1 MEVKCKVCGTINDIN
16 NQFCKGCFLPLHK
29 TMEEFTKDI
38 EDKVNE
44 DLNKIEVSDETTV
57 LEPIIPMPVKNEKVE
72 LDNSSDI
79 VTENPEEIKKI
90 DDLTEILNEEIPQD
104 LNKTIRIN
112 TPIDTKEVNDIKDDL
127 RSISIV
133 EEKEETFKEN
143 EKSPFG
149 LTLKFDFILIVLSLI
164 FTYFYG
170 IKIDDTTSILYGALS
185 TILFSSIAMFLTFRK
200 DVPRDKDIN
209 NTLLLVYVTMILFEV
224 AFRMCLLY
232 ISDIAYLYMYIFV
245 NIVYIL
251 ITIMIVNG
259 ISRFIRKNKNN
270 FEPSKFVSKLNLIT
284 LFLVILFIGSGLWM
298 RHTQY
303 QIIKPAP
310 EDEVK
315 VSFDL
320 PEELQNYIASINNK
334 ILENI
339 NNDPNYK
346 IPELID
352 KTDFVETDLE
362 IESVNLA
369 IDDYGTVSS
378 GEIKY
383 NGVTYRYKA

>member
-16 NQFCKGCFLPLHK
+16 NQFCRGCFLPLHK

-57 LEPIIPMPVKNEKVE
+57 LEPIVPIPVKNEKVE
-72 LDNSSDI
+72 LEESTNI
-79 VTENPEEIKKI
+79 KTEEI
-90 DDLTEILNEEIPQD
+90 NEADNLEETTAEELPQD

-127 RSISIV
+127 HAVSLV
-133 EEKEETFKEN
+133 KDEEEFEKTN

-149 LTLKFDFILIVLSLI
+149 LALTFDVILISLSLI

-170 IKIDDTTSILYGALS
+170 IKIDNTTSILYGALS
-185 TILFSSIAMFLTFRK
+185 TILFASIAMFLVFK
-200 DVPRDKDIN
+200 SDAPSDKN
-209 NTLLLVYVTMILFEV
+209 ANSTLMLVYVTMILFEV
-224 AFRMCLLY
+224 AFRIYLLY
-232 ISDIAYLYMYIFV
+232 ISNFIYLYIYIFV
-245 NIVYIL
+245 SIIYIL

-259 ISRFIRKNKNN
+259 INRFMRKNKNTL
-270 FEPSKFVSKLNLIT
+270 EPSKFVSSLNLVT
-284 LFLVILFIGSGLWM
+284 LLLIALFVGAGLW
-298 RHTQY
+298 TKKTEY
-303 QIIKPAP
+303 KISELLPKN
-310 EDEVK
+310 ETK

-320 PEELQNYIASINNK
+320 HEELQNYIASINNK

-369 IDDYGTVSS
+369 VDDYGTVSS

-383 NGVTYRYKA
+383 NGVVYKYKA